1 METIRRILATDPLLF
16 RNAITSAVL
25 LLASFGLQ
33 IGDADVN
40 GAIDAV
46 LNLVALGNIALGF
59 LDRSRV
65 FSPATHEEEVAEAF
79 AAGVEAGA
87 Q

>member
-1 METIRRILATDPLLF
+1 METIRRILATDPILF
-16 RNAITSAVL
+16 RQAITSVVL

-46 LNLVALGNIALGF
+46 LNLVAIGNIALAF
-59 LDRSRV
+59 LDRRAV
-65 FSPATHEEEVAEAF
+65 FSPATHEQDVAEAF
-79 AAGVEAGA
+79 AAGVEAGRG
-87 Q
+87 